1 MWTLYD
7 FLGSGNG
14 YKVRLTLRELG
25 RPFIYREV
33 DILRGESREPWFL
46 EKSSVGQIPLLEL
59 DDGVCLSES
68 TAILFHIAEG
78 SSLLPTSQ
86 LARTRVLQWM
96 CFEQTHVDGVISR
109 ARFRRLYPD
118 AIPTRPEEFEAW
130 WAQGKQALHVLNQQ
144 LLAHDY
150 LVEDRFSIADIALYA
165 YVHRAAEGGF
175 DMTPFAALHRWFA
188 RIETRPAYLP
198 IDETPQPVLKAP

>member
-25 RPFIYREV
+25 RPFVYREV
-33 DILRGESREPWFL
+33 DILRGESRERWFL
-46 EKSSVGQIPLLEL
+46 EKSPVGQVPLLEL
-59 DDGVCLSES
+59 DDGTCLSES
-68 TAILFHIAEG
+68 SAILFHIAEG
-78 SSLLPTSQ
+78 SVLLPSAQ
-86 LARTRVLQWM
+86 LSRTRVLQWM
-96 CFEQTHVDGVISR
+96 SFEQTHVDGVISR

-130 WAQGKQALHVLNQQ
+130 WTQGRQALQVLDDQ
-144 LLAHDY
+144 LQSHPY
-150 LVEDRFSIADIALYA
+150 LVDGRFSIADIALYA

-175 DMTPFAALHRWFA
+175 DLAPFAALRSWFA
-188 RIETRPAYLP
+188 RIEARPAYLP
-198 IDETPQPVLKAP
+198 MDETPR